1 MSVFVYVGNQ
11 EMEFFIS
18 LLLEV
23 HGEAQA
29 NSDEENKL
37 CKEFFGSGLHG
48 SFFCQVCKKG
58 SKSM

>member
-29 NSDEENKL
+29 NSDEEK
-37 CKEFFGSGLHG
+37 
-48 SFFCQVCKKG
+48 
-58 SKSM
+58 